1 MRKEIKIALIALPI
15 IFFSNLIIGV
25 FLGIG
30 DKYNLFN
37 TVHHYLGGVFI
48 ALLFYGYLYNVITS
62 RKVRPIEKWLIILS
76 VTVFVG
82 VVWEFAEWIGTYY
95 NFDYLGI
102 GDLEDTLLDL
112 VADLFGAITLLILH
126 PVRQRN
132 S

>member
-1 MRKEIKIALIALPI
+1 MGVYMFGEFLDTKFFIFPI
-15 IFFSNLIIGV
+15 GTSAGFRTPDN
-25 FLGIG
+25 
-30 DKYNLFN
+30 
-37 TVHHYLGGVFI
+37 GGVFI
-48 ALLFYGYLYNVITS
+48 ALLFYGYLYNIVTS

-112 VADLFGAITLLILH
+112 VADLFGAFTLFIVH